1 MQSPESL
8 QTTTHR
14 VLHRKMIAFAADTMT
29 LLEISETVGSPYVF
43 GQRLQ
48 QYLGVDGGIDPGQP
62 TTQVV
67 QLFSKH
73 FLALLQLFQNI
84 RPLIKNRTKRK

>member
-1 MQSPESL
+1 MSG
-8 QTTTHR
+8 
-14 VLHRKMIAFAADTMT
+14 VYGAHRKCKALKVFRPPHTGLFIVKLYP
-29 LLEISETVGSPYVF
+29 LLQIQEISETVGSPYVS

-73 FLALLQLFQNI
+73 FLALLQLF
-84 RPLIKNRTKRK
+84 